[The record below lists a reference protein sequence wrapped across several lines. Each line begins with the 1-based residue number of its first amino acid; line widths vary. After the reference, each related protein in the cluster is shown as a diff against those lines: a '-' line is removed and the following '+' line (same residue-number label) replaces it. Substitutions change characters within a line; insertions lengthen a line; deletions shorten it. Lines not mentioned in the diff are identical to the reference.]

1 MIFRGEAV
9 LYDGIIYLVG
19 SDPYTYYINA
29 FDVATETM
37 IDTAPF
43 IMPVRTAAMGTA
55 ILDGYLYI
63 FGGEAYSND
72 YYYTDSVQICQL
84 SGSSLYIRLLI
95 NIMH

>member
-43 IMPVRTAAMGTA
+43 SMPVRTAAMGTA
-55 ILDGYLYI
+55 ILDGYLFI
-63 FGGEAYSND
+63 FGGEAYSSS
-72 YYYTDSVQICQL
+72 TDTVQICQL
-84 SGSSLYIRLLI
+84 PGLCCLPHSIVLI
-95 NIMH
+95 